1 MLQNYDRTISDL
13 VKITSAGVDIASF
26 VQVKSALIRHY
37 KEAYGSDI
45 DVSSTNADGI
55 YINNT
60 ALMIHNLLQAFKN
73 FVNGLDVTVANGV
86 YLDKLCALA
95 NITRKPA
102 VHSQATLT
110 ITNNSDTTIS
120 YPDIGNAIFND
131 AAGNNWIYNGQITL
145 AAKTSINII
154 VTAEE
159 AGPIEAPAG
168 SIDIITNNP
177 GLQVQQPQ
185 DASVGSNEETDAE
198 LRARRA
204 QFTGG
209 NSYTVLNGLANALL
223 SIENIKDVRIYEN
236 KTDKPQR
243 FPKEEKQET
252 YDLLAHSI
260 IIVIRQVI
268 DTDEYNEQIGKTI
281 YERLTP
287 GIGTSTATFGTW
299 KSYTYSSAYVNS
311 ATVQWEIA
319 RTARPT
325 IKIPIAT
332 NIIGGADI
340 EQNVA
345 NMVVNAIYDYTN
357 SLRIGDT
364 LSTSGII
371 SAVSTILNRYNTY
384 AYSITISDNGQSVG
398 NFSKQDTCFDYNANN
413 TTVTFDFDTDGK
425 TVTSITIADK
435 ESSNG

>member
-110 ITNNSDTTIS
+110 ITNNTDDTIV
-120 YPDIGNAIFND
+120 YPTLRNAVFND
-131 AAGNNWIYNGQITL
+131 AAGNDWLYNGQITV
-145 AAKTSINII
+145 AAKSSINVI
-154 VTAEE
+154 VVAEE

-168 SIDIITNNP
+168 SIDIIVNNP
-177 GLQVQQPQ
+177 GLQVQQLQ

-204 QFTGG
+204 QYTGG

-223 SIENIKDVRIYEN
+223 SIENIKDVKIYEN
-236 KTDKPQR
+236 STSSASR
-243 FPKEEKQET
+243 FPSDAT
-252 YDLLAHSI
+252 AGTNFLAHSI
-260 IIVIRQVI
+260 VVVIRQVI
-268 DTDEYNEQIGKTI
+268 DTNDYDVQIGKTI
-281 YERLTP
+281 FERLTP
-287 GIGTSTATFGTW
+287 GIGTSRSATGTI
-299 KSYTYSSAYVNS
+299 KSYTYPQVYVQTITS
-311 ATVQWEIA
+311 VVEWEIA
-319 RTARPT
+319 RAMRPT
-325 IKIPIAT
+325 IQINMPAIAET
-332 NIIGGADI
+332 AANDI
-340 EQNVA
+340 
-345 NMVVNAIYDYTN
+345 VNAVYDYAN
-357 SLRIGDT
+357 SLHIGDALT
-364 LSTSGII
+364 ASNLIAAI
-371 SAVSTILNRYNTY
+371 SSIVNQNKSYISKLTI
-384 AYSITISDNGQSVG
+384 DN
-398 NFSKQDTCFDYNANN
+398 NDAFSKQDAYFDYNADN
-413 TTVTFDFDTDGK
+413 TTITLQKDSTDTSKVVG
-425 TVTSITIADK
+425 ITIANK
-435 ESSNG
+435 ETNNG